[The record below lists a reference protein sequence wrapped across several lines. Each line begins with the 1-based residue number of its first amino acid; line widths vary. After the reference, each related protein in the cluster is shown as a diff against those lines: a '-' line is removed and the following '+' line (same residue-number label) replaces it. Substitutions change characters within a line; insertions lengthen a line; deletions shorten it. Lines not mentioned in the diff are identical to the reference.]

1 MPSWMYF
8 VLALAGLLAGYWVY
22 GAIVEKVF
30 GPDPNRPTP
39 ACKAFETLALSGG
52 FDSFGIRREQIP

>member
-8 VLALAGLLAGYWVY
+8 VLALAGLLAGYCVY

-39 ACKAFETLALSGG
+39 ACKMPDGVDYVEMSPTRCF
-52 FDSFGIRREQIP
+52 